1 MTDFYLYL
9 SSLDALDIRKN
20 NSPQDFFIQ
29 FPKSYELDGGWVCAL
44 TQISL
49 TCNFTPRS
57 KRLYMCCD
65 LVQESYVRD
74 TLLPVLRNI
83 EIETRYK
90 KLQTKEY
97 INPAYVPVTV
107 NHFNSIHISLRDQDL
122 NPIDFTT
129 NDLHCVVH
137 FKKRWAR

>member
-9 SSLDALDIRKN
+9 SSLDSLNIRKN
-20 NSPQDFFIQ
+20 NNPGECFIQ
-29 FPKSYELDGGWVCAL
+29 FPKSYELDGVWTCAL

-57 KRLYMCCD
+57 KRLYLCCD
-65 LVQESYVRD
+65 LIQDSYVRN
-74 TLLPVLRNI
+74 TSLPVLRNI

-97 INPAYVPVTV
+97 VNPEYIPVTV
-107 NHFNSIHISLRDQDL
+107 NHFNSLHIYLRDENL
-122 NPIDFTT
+122 NSVNFTT

-137 FKKRWAR
+137 FKKSWAR